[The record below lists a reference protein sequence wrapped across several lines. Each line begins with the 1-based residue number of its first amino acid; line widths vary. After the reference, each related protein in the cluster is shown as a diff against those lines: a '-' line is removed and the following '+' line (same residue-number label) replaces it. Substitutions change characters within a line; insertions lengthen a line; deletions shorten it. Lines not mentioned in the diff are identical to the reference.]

1 MAVSG
6 AVSST
11 PTSFGSSITMKKLK
25 PFFVGAI
32 AGSLLM
38 FVALQFHMIRSEDGF
53 RLVPRTPQPSLG
65 LSFVDLRHWTAA
77 DYTDRPEVA
86 RALVAH
92 GDTDLVA
99 SSMTDN
105 LLETVSENGSAL
117 DQLRGLM
124 NEDDVGGGLEI
135 PEGIFPSRSEAA
147 ADPVGEFP
155 DLFRLPFNEA
165 KKPVVDQMVESD
177 DFRSLASNRN
187 QQDFPSVDS
196 VFGSDSRFEQPA
208 IPRDSIPREVTSGE
222 VTSGE
227 VTSGDASLPLD
238 PFRESSSSWSSDRS
252 PSVPSA
258 SEESDLISDMLFGDD
273 SDVPVSDTG
282 ASSGWQDV
290 VSRSQDQLTNGIRTE
305 VASRVEEMAGSFRG
319 QLQERS
325 GQAFDQTL
333 ESVRG
338 YGARSIQDSVPAAIG
353 GLFQQDASR
362 NLLPG
367 VLSEQA
373 PVSSAI
379 SNALPPELDALRQGF
394 DPFIN

>member
-1 MAVSG
+1 
-6 AVSST
+6 
-11 PTSFGSSITMKKLK
+11 
-25 PFFVGAI
+25 
-32 AGSLLM
+32 M

-165 KKPVVDQMVESD
+165 KKPVVDPMVESD

-196 VFGSDSRFEQPA
+196 VFGSGSRFEQPV
-208 IPRDSIPREVTSGE
+208 IPRDSIPH
-222 VTSGE
+222 E

-238 PFRESSSSWSSDRS
+238 PFRESSSSLSLDRS

-333 ESVRG
+333 ESVRD
-338 YGARSIQDSVPAAIG
+338 YGARSIPDSVPAAIG
-353 GLFQQDASR
+353 GLFQPDASR
-362 NLLPG
+362 SLLPG